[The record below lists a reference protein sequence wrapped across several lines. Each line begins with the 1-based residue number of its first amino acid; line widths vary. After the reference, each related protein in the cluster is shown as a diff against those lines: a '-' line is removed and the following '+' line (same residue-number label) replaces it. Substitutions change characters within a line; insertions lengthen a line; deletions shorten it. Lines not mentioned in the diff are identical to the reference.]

1 MLPLFTED
9 VLVIGLVVAWAPPPN
24 ILKRAHFMEGQ
35 NSFFFYIVEN
45 KIQLYIYVFELNKAT
60 YYLK

>member
-1 MLPLFTED
+1 
-9 VLVIGLVVAWAPPPN
+9 
-24 ILKRAHFMEGQ
+24 MEGQ

-60 YYLK
+60 YYLKWPERYITSLSSIIHRME